1 LIQANGLLML
11 SLSDQHCPAVV
22 TQPGACVATYRVTE
36 MGMTDLVTHIL
47 STDVSYQGHFGAK
60 ELLVQAGNAKMSV
73 ILSVCSGTGLFKDG
87 PGPYVQSA
95 QTILKMCAL
104 NEALGHIKQLLFP
117 TPLVHSIEDQN
128 DEDSTDVKAAKMLL
142 EATLTAKA
150 IAINCMEPGVICSR
164 TPHTDDFKMVKK
176 ARSAEYRKLVF
187 AFKFSAVRGFSIL
200 GNQYSLSQPLK
211 MSLHPTYYRWP
222 EGNTNLRQGLT
233 LDYLAGYSRAM
244 VMDFGDAATNIYLGR
259 PSIMNLH
266 DFILMR
272 HNRPNMM
279 LSARNWTELV
289 NTNLETKFCVNP
301 TKHAQIMTF
310 PTNDELREH
319 GKQCWS
325 G

>member
-1 LIQANGLLML
+1 ML

-211 MSLHPTYYRWP
+211 MSLHPAYYRWP

-233 LDYLAGYSRAM
+233 LDYLLGYSRAM
-244 VMDFGDAATNIYLGR
+244 VMDFRGAASNI
-259 PSIMNLH
+259 S
-266 DFILMR
+266 
-272 HNRPNMM
+272 
-279 LSARNWTELV
+279 
-289 NTNLETKFCVNP
+289 
-301 TKHAQIMTF
+301 
-310 PTNDELREH
+310 
-319 GKQCWS
+319 
-325 G
+325 